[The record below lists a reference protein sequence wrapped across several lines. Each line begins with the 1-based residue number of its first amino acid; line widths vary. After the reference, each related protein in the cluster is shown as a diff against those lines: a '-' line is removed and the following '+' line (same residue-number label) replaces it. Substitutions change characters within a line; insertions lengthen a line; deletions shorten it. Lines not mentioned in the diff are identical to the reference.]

1 MVATRLRISP
11 LIRYSLYSL
20 YLALV
25 LPLPFLL
32 AQHSSSPLQIT
43 ILGIT
48 LGMGWLLLIGAL
60 SQRVDVDDQG
70 IQISYPAWVPGW
82 FQSGWQVSWEQITDI
97 HTSSTS
103 QGGLAY
109 YLVTASQDRYL
120 LPMRIQGFK
129 RLLAILQDR
138 TGLET
143 HSFYPYVQ
151 PWMYLILALCAG
163 ILLICDL
170 GVIGLTLTSPPP

>member
-1 MVATRLRISP
+1 MIATRLRISP

-32 AQHSSSPLQIT
+32 AQQSSSLLQLT
-43 ILGIT
+43 ALGIT
-48 LGMGWLLLIGAL
+48 LGLGGLLLIALL
-60 SQRVDVDDQG
+60 SQRVDVDDMG
-70 IQISYPAWVPGW
+70 IQVSYPAWVPHW
-82 FQSGWQVSWEQITDI
+82 FQSGWQVPWKQITDI

-109 YLVTASQDRYL
+109 YLVTESQDRYL

-129 RLLAILQDR
+129 GLLTILQER

-143 HSFYPYVQ
+143 YSFYPYVQ
-151 PWMYLILALCAG
+151 PWMYLALALCAG
-163 ILLICDL
+163 VLLICDL
-170 GVIGLTLTSPPP
+170 GVIGLTLTSPT